1 MSMMIFMSPEHVAR
15 MNELLAVDTASKT
28 ACAALDRRWN
38 VVYELSEGTGTV
50 WWTMRFDP
58 AEGVTFNLLPP
69 ESPADVL
76 FRGDHRAV
84 LDVMRRLKAGDKEAT
99 LPLTQSGDP
108 NGMAAIGAAYQAAHA
123 AAALHTEIP

>member
-1 MSMMIFMSPEHVAR
+1 MMIFMSAEHVAH
-15 MNELLAVDTASKT
+15 MNELLAVDTASRA

-38 VVYELSEGTGTV
+38 MVYELSEGTETV

-58 AEGVTFNLLPP
+58 ADGVSFSLQPP
-69 ESPADVL
+69 AQSADVL

-84 LDVMRRLKAGDKEAT
+84 LDAMRRLKAGEKDLQ

-108 NGMAAIGAAYQAAHA
+108 EGLTVIGAAYQAAHA
-123 AAALHTEIP
+123 AAAIRTEIP